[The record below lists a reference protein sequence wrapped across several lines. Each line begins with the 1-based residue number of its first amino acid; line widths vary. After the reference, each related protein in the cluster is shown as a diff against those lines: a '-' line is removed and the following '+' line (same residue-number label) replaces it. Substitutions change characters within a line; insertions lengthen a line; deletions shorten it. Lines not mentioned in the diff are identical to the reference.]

1 MGQYKLQIKFK
12 LGFGIYIEY
21 EKGFNITINLP
32 FVMIYIG
39 LTGGAH
45 GYDIFGKTSG

>member
-1 MGQYKLQIKFK
+1 MGQYRLQIKFK
-12 LGFGIYIEY
+12 LGIGAYIEY
-21 EKGFNITINLP
+21 NRGFDVTIKLP